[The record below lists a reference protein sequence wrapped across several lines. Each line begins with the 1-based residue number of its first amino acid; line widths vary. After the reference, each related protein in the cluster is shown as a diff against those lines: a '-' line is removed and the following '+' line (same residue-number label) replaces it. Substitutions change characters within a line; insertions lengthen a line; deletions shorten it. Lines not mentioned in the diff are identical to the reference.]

1 MLVSSDSQVKA
12 YIKKIMSQ
20 LDKWMIGGKISKLVV
35 VITDKDTGEHVE
47 RWQFDVSLSLTQK
60 NLWINLINPVQV
72 QIFNKS
78 SKKSSSASKKATDKE
93 NAAPADP
100 DAVAPLPEKTESEI
114 QAEIQSIFRQ
124 ITASVTFL
132 PQLDG
137 DCTFNV
143 LVYADADSDVPME
156 WGDSDAKEIKNGEK
170 VQLRSFSTSNHKVD
184 TLVSYRV
191 GD

>member
-1 MLVSSDSQVKA
+1 MTVPAL
-12 YIKKIMSQ
+12 
-20 LDKWMIGGKISKLVV
+20 
-35 VITDKDTGEHVE
+35 
-47 RWQFDVSLSLTQK
+47 
-60 NLWINLINPVQV
+60 QV
-72 QIFNKS
+72 QIFNKP
-78 SKKSSSASKKATDKE
+78 SKKSSSKRSADKE
-93 NAAPADP
+93 NAAPESSS
-100 DAVAPLPEKTESEI
+100 APPPAEKTEVEI

-143 LVYADADSDVPME
+143 LVYADADSEVPME

-170 VQLRSFSTSNHKVD
+170 VQLRSFSTSNHRVD

-191 GD
+191 GE